1 MCLKSTSIRLQMV
14 GANSFPNDKHIPV
27 NIKPYPDIQVAIMI
41 IMLALFIGMTILSQA
56 DSASAQ
62 NASVNTMGN
71 ESKDIGN
78 LNSTIYAS
86 GSAFARLQ
94 PDRVAISI
102 GVETTEK
109 TANAALSEN
118 SELMNGIIS
127 ELRHQG
133 LKPNET
139 STSSFNIYPLYNYT
153 ESGTRLN
160 VSGFT
165 VTNSIQIESSK
176 LDNVSEWVDTAV
188 ASGANNIN
196 SIDFTVSKNKLEDTK
211 NSLIIDAI
219 ANAEQKADIAAS
231 AVGLK
236 VIGVKSINVEG
247 STTIPPFPPGPFFR
261 EDVAAQA
268 GAASPA
274 TPILAG
280 EQEVSTSVSGI
291 FLMG

>member
-14 GANSFPNDKHIPV
+14 GANSFPSDKHIPV

-41 IMLALFIGMTILSQA
+41 ILFALFIGMTILSQA

-62 NASVNTMGN
+62 NTSVNTMRN

-78 LNSTIYAS
+78 VNNTIYAS

-94 PDRVAISI
+94 PDRVFISI

-133 LKPNET
+133 LLPNET

-211 NSLIIDAI
+211 NRLIIDAI

-236 VIGVKSINVEG
+236 VIGVKSITVEG
-247 STTIPPFPPGPFFR
+247 STTIPPSPPEPFFR
-261 EDVAAQA
+261 EDVAAQS

>member
-1 MCLKSTSIRLQMV
+1 MCLKSTSVRLQMI
-14 GANSFPNDKHIPV
+14 GTNSFPNDKHIPV
-27 NIKPYPDIQVAIMI
+27 NIKPHPDIQVAIMI
-41 IMLALFIGMTILSQA
+41 VILSLFIGMTILSQA

-62 NASVNTMGN
+62 NTSVNAMRN

-78 LNSTIYAS
+78 VNNTIYAS

-94 PDRVAISI
+94 PDRVFISI

-133 LKPNET
+133 LMPNET

-211 NSLIIDAI
+211 NRLIIDAI

-247 STTIPPFPPGPFFR
+247 STTIPPSPPEPFFR

-280 EQEVSTSVSGI
+280 EQEVSTSVSAI